1 MKSLAF
7 ILALF
12 CFSCR
17 VPESKKGHI
26 DLSATTGVSLVIL
39 GTVQDGGSPHAGC
52 KKKCCK
58 KLFSKPDPGRKVV
71 SLGLVDAI
79 NKRNY
84 LLEATPDL
92 PSQLRLLK
100 DHSPFKTND
109 PPDGIFL
116 SHAHIG
122 HYAGLMYLGKEAMN
136 ADSIPVY
143 VMPRMKTYLETNG
156 PWSQLVLLKNIKL
169 LEAQANRQ
177 VVLSS
182 SLSITPFIVPHR
194 DEFSETVGFKVEG
207 PGKTALFIPDIDKW
221 AKWQNNVAEEIKKVD
236 YAFMDATFFDAA
248 EIQNR
253 DISLIPHPFVVE
265 SMKMF
270 EALPREEKNKIYF
283 IHFNHTN
290 PLLDPGSGATDR
302 VLKAGF
308 NVSVIG
314 QVFHL

>member
-1 MKSLAF
+1 MGALLMRDVKKNAAKNYFPNLIPAEKSF
-7 ILALF
+7 RWALWM
-12 CFSCR
+12 R
-17 VPESKKGHI
+17 LIKGI
-26 DLSATTGVSLVIL
+26 I
-39 GTVQDGGSPHAGC
+39 C
-52 KKKCCK
+52 W
-58 KLFSKPDPGRKVV
+58 
-71 SLGLVDAI
+71 
-79 NKRNY
+79 KRRPTCLLNY
-84 LLEATPDL
+84 VCL
-92 PSQLRLLK
+92 
-100 DHSPFKTND
+100 ND